1 MTVKQLLDSLSFDEI
16 APYITKH
23 YQGWEDAESVL
34 GNYKQHYD
42 YLRHLVPT
50 DQSLIELK
58 EARISYYKDVDGV
71 YLDAYPL
78 EGDLWEDSL
87 SKELVIDENVRECN
101 AEIAACCMWHM
112 SFYGYLPY
120 QRHECFDDMFDGI
133 EKREAQYKAYKAKFS
148 EIIPSEKDIM
158 SIPSFHKEVR
168 SELKAAFRKRKR
180 RYWKRHVIRH
190 TLFNRILY
198 VSSFIEDVHERG
210 QNVSGEPTL
219 QELSILYHANHVSIK
234 RLDSTAF
241 DAAKRFDYLKELIEK
256 YDAVL
261 VARKKMTE
269 HANSFIC
276 LSASSEHPITEN
288 EKTLANILT
297 DGLFGTHQICIK
309 TDESCGE
316 ELRMDIAFYD
326 LGKQPTI

>member
-1 MTVKQLLDSLSFDEI
+1 MTIKQLLDSLSFDEI
-16 APYITKH
+16 APYIAKRYKGCQDT
-23 YQGWEDAESVL
+23 ESVL
-34 GNYKQHYD
+34 ASYKQHYD

-50 DQSLIELK
+50 NPQQIERK
-58 EARISYYKDVDGV
+58 EARISYYTDEKGT

-87 SKELVIDENVRECN
+87 SKELIIGDEVKESN

-133 EKREAQYKAYKAKFS
+133 EKREAQYKAYKAKFA
-148 EIIPSEKDIM
+148 EVIPSEKDIM
-158 SIPSFHKEVR
+158 AIPSFHNKVR
-168 SELKAAFRKRKR
+168 SELKAGFRKRKR
-180 RYWKRHVIRH
+180 RCWKRHVIRH

-198 VSSFIEDVHERG
+198 ISFFIEDVLERG
-210 QNVSGEPTL
+210 RNVSGAPTL
-219 QELSILYHANHVSIK
+219 QELSILYHANYVSIK

-241 DAAKRFDYLKELIEK
+241 DAAKRFDYVKELIEK
-256 YDAVL
+256 YDAVV

-297 DGLFGTHQICIK
+297 DGLTGKHRLYIK

-326 LGKQPTI
+326 LGK